1 MKMTI
6 GIDEAIEQ
14 LTNAEAVIADDGNRA
29 LVYPSIDSDD
39 ECFMILS
46 YFDSDGEDY
55 DYEFFK
61 EDNQYIEIVGN
72 KMLLKEKNKETVE
85 ILLLEVIALN
95 DRIFG

>member
-1 MKMTI
+1 MII

-14 LTNAEAVIADDGNRA
+14 LTNAEAVIIDDGNRA

-46 YFDSDGEDY
+46 YFDSDGEAY
-55 DYEFFK
+55 DYQFFK
-61 EDNQYIEIVGN
+61 KNNQVVEIVGN
-72 KMLLKEKNKETVE
+72 KMLLKEKSGDTVE
-85 ILLLEVIALN
+85 IFLLEIILLN